1 MIITVAKPLDEVL
14 KNIQPYTRIFVVGC
28 GACATKC
35 QTGDEEA
42 VKKMVLAL
50 EAAGKTVTGSLVM
63 DTACDMRLAKRDIA
77 KSVPANDAEVIVMLA
92 CGAGTQA
99 VGTSVDKP
107 VTPGLNPVFVGTTE
121 RIGVYRQFC
130 AVCGDCMLEQTA
142 GVCAVSRCAKGLV
155 NGPCGGVID
164 GKCEVDS
171 SRDCAWALMYE
182 RQKKRGKQVD
192 ALTRFIAP
200 RNVHKP
206 KEIIK
211 GKL

>member
-1 MIITVAKPLDEVL
+1 
-14 KNIQPYTRIFVVGC
+14 
-28 GACATKC
+28 
-35 QTGDEEA
+35 
-42 VKKMVLAL
+42 
-50 EAAGKTVTGSLVM
+50 
-63 DTACDMRLAKRDIA
+63 
-77 KSVPANDAEVIVMLA
+77 
-92 CGAGTQA
+92 
-99 VGTSVDKP
+99 
-107 VTPGLNPVFVGTTE
+107 PVFVGTTE